1 MPYLSPLRRPK
12 IYAYSDIRYPDCLKV
27 GYTAKSVKERVE
39 AQFPV
44 KQPGQS
50 YRIELDEDAVRDD
63 GSFFTDHDVHKVL
76 LKHGVK
82 RVKGEW
88 FECTVEDVQTALL
101 ELKTGVA
108 VKKKAI
114 FNFGMRPEQ
123 QSAVE
128 KTADYFQRF
137 TEDPMNKG
145 KIPHFLWNAKMRF
158 GKTFAAYQLAKKNG
172 LEKGVGF
179 DLQTRS
185 AKCVA
190 GRFARPFGF
199 SGLAFCNRWQRLAS
213 ARRFSAN
220 LFRFIPRLFG

>member
-158 GKTFAAYQLAKKNG
+158 GKTFAAYQLAKKW
-172 LEKGVGF
+172 VGKRCWF
-179 DLQTRS
+179 
-185 AKCVA
+185 
-190 GRFARPFGF
+190 
-199 SGLAFCNRWQRLAS
+199 
-213 ARRFSAN
+213 
-220 LFRFIPRLFG
+220 

>member
-1 MPYLSPLRRPK
+1 M
-12 IYAYSDIRYPDCLKV
+12 
-27 GYTAKSVKERVE
+27 T
-39 AQFPV
+39 
-44 KQPGQS
+44 
-50 YRIELDEDAVRDD
+50 VR
-63 GSFFTDHDVHKVL
+63 FFTDHDVHKVL

-128 KTADYFQRF
+128 KAADYFQRF

-158 GKTFAAYQLAKKNG
+158 GKTFAAYQLAKKMGWKKVLVLTFKPAVQNAWQ
-172 LEKGVGF
+172 E
-179 DLQTRS
+179 DLQDHLDFQDW
-185 AKCVA
+185 
-190 GRFARPFGF
+190 RFVTDGSDWRPHADFPQICFGSF
-199 SGLAFCNRWQRLAS
+199 QDYWVKANRAALS
-213 ARRFSAN
+213 
-220 LFRFIPRLFG
+220 